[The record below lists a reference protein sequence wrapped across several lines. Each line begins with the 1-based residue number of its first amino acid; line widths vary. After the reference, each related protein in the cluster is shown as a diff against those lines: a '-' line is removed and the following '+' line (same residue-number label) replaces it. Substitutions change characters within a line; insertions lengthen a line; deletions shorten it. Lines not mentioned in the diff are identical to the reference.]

1 MKEGISSD
9 LLNVCIREH
18 MLVKLDS
25 KIPQSCHIMLIIFF
39 AKSFEAAVYEHD
51 VTFKGVKSI
60 LVHFN
65 QHELKL
71 ITAFWCQKEGSILPL
86 NLE

>member
-9 LLNVCIREH
+9 LLNVCVREH

-25 KIPQSCHIMLIIFF
+25 KISQSHIMLIIFF
-39 AKSFEAAVYEHD
+39 AKSFEAAVYEHG

-60 LVHFN
+60 PVHFN

-71 ITAFWCQKEGSILPL
+71 ITAF
-86 NLE
+86 

>member
-9 LLNVCIREH
+9 LLNVCVREH

-25 KIPQSCHIMLIIFF
+25 KISQSCHIMLIIFF

-60 LVHFN
+60 PV
-65 QHELKL
+65 QLKL
-71 ITAFWCQKEGSILPL
+71 ITAF
-86 NLE
+86 

>member
-9 LLNVCIREH
+9 LLNVCVREH

-25 KIPQSCHIMLIIFF
+25 FFFFLIIFF

-60 LVHFN
+60 PVHFN

-71 ITAFWCQKEGSILPL
+71 ITAF
-86 NLE
+86 

>member
-1 MKEGISSD
+1 
-9 LLNVCIREH
+9 
-18 MLVKLDS
+18 MLVNLDS

-60 LVHFN
+60 PVHFN

-71 ITAFWCQKEGSILPL
+71 ITAF
-86 NLE
+86 